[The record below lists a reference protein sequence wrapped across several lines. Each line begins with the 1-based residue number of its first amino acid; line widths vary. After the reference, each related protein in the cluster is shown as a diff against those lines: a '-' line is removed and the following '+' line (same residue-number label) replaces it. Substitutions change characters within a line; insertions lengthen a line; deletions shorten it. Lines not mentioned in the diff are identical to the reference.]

1 MITLYLSI
9 LYIAEIPNP
18 ILPKCVNNIHYSTP
32 KIPDFNPSLVLYTA
46 NAMNERGAAI
56 LANYPDA
63 DTLQVT
69 QHNRL
74 PELGMSH
81 YKVKS
86 DVLVL
91 GKLKTKDCKWS
102 GRSSD
107 YIAPSLANGCF
118 AGCAYCYVD
127 RHKTVNPITLFT
139 NTDEITSAVDAHTN
153 TLPWPKPA
161 NQTDPTFWTY
171 DIGCNSDISVDY
183 DLNVGIRDV
192 FAFYR
197 DHPRAKGTFATKF
210 VNRAMLDFD
219 PKRKIR
225 IRFSLMPNQVGK
237 LVDVRTDSIEKRIA
251 AINDFYDAGYEVHV
265 NFSPV
270 IVYGGKQWRDDYRD
284 LFRQLDAAV
293 RPDVKAQLQSEVIF
307 LTHNQ
312 AQHQANLAINPRA
325 EELLW
330 VPELQENKQ
339 SQFGGWNIRY
349 NHQLKGKMITIFE
362 RMVAE
367 EIPWCRIRYIF

>member
-1 MITLYLSI
+1 MP
-9 LYIAEIPNP
+9 E
-18 ILPKCVNNIHYSTP
+18 
-32 KIPDFNPSLVLYTA
+32 FNPKLILYTA
-46 NAMNERGAAI
+46 DALNERGEAI
-56 LANYPDA
+56 LDRYPEVEA
-63 DTLQVT
+63 LEVK

-74 PELGMSH
+74 PELGMNH
-81 YKVKS
+81 FKVKS

-91 GKLKTKDCKWS
+91 GRLKTQECKWS

-127 RHKTVNPITLFT
+127 RHKKVNPITLFT
-139 NTDEITSAVDAHTN
+139 NVEEILETIDRHVMS
-153 TLPWPKPA
+153 LPWPKEP
-161 NQTDPTFWTY
+161 NQTDPVYYTY

-183 DLNVGIRDV
+183 SLSDGIRRV
-192 FAFYR
+192 FEFFR
-197 DHPRAKGTFATKF
+197 DHPRAKATFATKF
-210 VNRAMLDFD
+210 VNRELLEFD
-219 PKRKIR
+219 PKGKVRL
-225 IRFSLMPNQVGK
+225 RFSLMPAHVSK
-237 LVDVRTDSIEKRIA
+237 LVDVRTDSIEKRLA
-251 AINDFYDAGYEVHV
+251 AINDFYEAGYEVHV

-270 IVYGGKQWRDDYRD
+270 IVYSGPDGNPKQWREDYRA

-293 RPDVKAQLQSEVIF
+293 RPEVRQQMQSEVIF

-312 AQHQANLAINPRA
+312 WQHQANLAINPRA

-330 VPELQENKQ
+330 VPELQENKR
-339 SQFGGWNIRY
+339 SQYGGWNIRY
-349 NHQLKGKMITIFE
+349 DNQLKSKMIGVFE

>member
-1 MITLYLSI
+1 MP
-9 LYIAEIPNP
+9 E
-18 ILPKCVNNIHYSTP
+18 
-32 KIPDFNPSLVLYTA
+32 FNPSLVLYTA
-46 NAMNERGAAI
+46 DAMNDRGEAI
-56 LANYPDA
+56 LAQYPQA
-63 DTLQVT
+63 EALQVA

-74 PELGMSH
+74 PELGMTH

-91 GKLKTKDCKWS
+91 GKLKTTTCKWS

-139 NTDEITSAVDAHTN
+139 NLDEITAAVDQHVQS
-153 TLPWPKPA
+153 LPWPKPA
-161 NQTDPTFWTY
+161 NQTDPTYWTY

-183 DLNVGIRDV
+183 ALNDGLRDV
-192 FAFYR
+192 LAFYR
-197 DHPRAKGTFATKF
+197 DHPRAKATFATKF
-210 VNRAMLDFD
+210 VNRSLLDFD
-219 PKRKIR
+219 PKRKVR
-225 IRFSLMPNQVGK
+225 IRFSLMPAHVSK
-237 LVDVRTDSIEKRIA
+237 LIDVRTDSIDKRIA
-251 AINDFYDAGYEVHV
+251 AINDFYDAGYDVHL

-270 IVYGGKQWRDDYRD
+270 IVYGVNGGDRRQWRDDYRD
-284 LFRQLDAAV
+284 LFRQLDAVV

-312 AQHQANLAINPRA
+312 AQHQANLAINPKA

-349 NHQLKGKMITIFE
+349 DHQLKSKMIAVFE
-362 RMVAE
+362 RLMAE